1 MLNDMEVEKV
11 SRRLRRIQGHGG
23 GIEKM
28 VQDHRYC
35 IDVLQQIAAA
45 RAALYQVGMAMLESH
60 SQSCVVDASQKGHE
74 KEAIDELMSVYK
86 ALHK

>member
-1 MLNDMEVEKV
+1 MLTDAEVEKI
-11 SRRLRRIQGHGG
+11 SRRLRRIQGQVG

-35 IDVLQQIAAA
+35 IDVLQQIAAT

-60 SQSCVVDASQKGHE
+60 SKSCVVDAIQRGHE
-74 KEAIDELMSVYK
+74 EEAINALMSVYK
-86 ALHK
+86 SLHK

>member
-11 SRRLRRIQGHGG
+11 SRRLRRIQGQVG

-35 IDVLQQIAAA
+35 IDVLQQLAAA

-60 SQSCVVDASQKGHE
+60 SQSCVVDAIQKGHE

>member
-11 SRRLRRIQGHGG
+11 SRRLRRIQGQVG

-45 RAALYQVGMAMLESH
+45 RAALYQVGMVMLESH
-60 SQSCVVDASQKGHE
+60 SQSCVVDAIQKE
-74 KEAIDELMSVYK
+74 KGNI
-86 ALHK
+86 

>member
-11 SRRLRRIQGHGG
+11 SRRLRRIQGQVG

-28 VQDHRYC
+28 VQDHRQC

-60 SQSCVVDASQKGHE
+60 SQSCVGDAIQKGHE
-74 KEAIDELMSVYK
+74 KEAIDELMRVYK